1 MMNNTWKNQC
11 NYPAGTII
19 NGKWHRHRYEIVRR
33 LGSGA
38 NGVVYLARGSI
49 GYTAIKISMDS
60 VSITTEVNV
69 LKSLEKVQGSALGPS
84 LYDVDD
90 WENGLSRI
98 HFYAMEYIQG
108 RELLPFIREKG
119 LSWAGV
125 MIVQLLDVLEGLH
138 QKGWIFGDLKPEN
151 LIVEGPTPK
160 IRCIDVGGTTMKG
173 RAIKEFTEFFDRGYW
188 GLGSRKAEP
197 SYDLF
202 STAMLMLNLYY
213 PKRFVKKENS
223 LKQLTSIIQEN
234 RDLVKFE
241 AVLLNALSGK
251 YQSAKDMKNELLVV
265 LSAGEQ
271 PKGQRTTR
279 YAPKPKKK
287 RMRSFIET
295 VSILLVTVIL
305 YTLYIYGYIL

>member
-11 NYPAGTII
+11 NYPAGTVIT
-19 NGKWHRHRYEIVRR
+19 GKWHRHRYEIVRK

-38 NGVVYLARGSI
+38 NGVVYLARSSF
-49 GYTAIKISMDS
+49 GYIALKISMDS

-90 WENGLSRI
+90 WDSGINRI

-108 RELLPFIREKG
+108 RELLAFIKEKG

-125 MIVQLLDVLEGLH
+125 MIVQLLDVLEDLH

-151 LIVEGPTPK
+151 LIVAGPTPK

-202 STAMLMLNLYY
+202 STAMLMINLYY
-213 PKRFVKKENS
+213 PKRFVKKEES
-223 LKQLTSIIQEN
+223 LKQLTAIIQGN
-234 RDLVKFE
+234 KDLIKFE
-241 AVLLNALSGK
+241 SVLLKALLGK
-251 YQSAKDMKNELLVV
+251 YQSAKDMKNELLVN
-265 LSAGEQ
+265 LSAGERSD
-271 PKGQRTTR
+271 GQRTTR
-279 YAPKPKKK
+279 YAPRYKKK
-287 RMRSFIET
+287 RMRSFLET
-295 VSILLVTVIL
+295 VSILLITVIL
-305 YTLYIYGYIL
+305 YTLYIFGYIL

>member
-11 NYPAGTII
+11 RYTGGTVIV
-19 NGKWHRHRYEIVRR
+19 GKWNRNRYEIVKK

-38 NGVVYLARGSI
+38 NGVVYLAKSSF
-49 GYTAIKISMDS
+49 GYTAIKMSIDS
-60 VSITTEVNV
+60 VSIISEVNV
-69 LKSLEKVQGSALGPS
+69 LKALEKVQGSTLGPS

-90 WENGLSRI
+90 WENGPRKI
-98 HFYAMEYIQG
+98 HFYAMEYIKG
-108 RELLPFIREKG
+108 PELLTFIREKG
-119 LSWAGV
+119 HSWAGV
-125 MIVQLLDVLEGLH
+125 MMVQLLDVLDGLH

-202 STAMLMLNLYY
+202 STAMMMINLYY
-213 PKRFVKKENS
+213 PKRFVKSGNS
-223 LKQLTSIIQEN
+223 VKQLTSIIQGN
-234 RDLVKFE
+234 KDLIKFE
-241 AVLLNALSGK
+241 TVLMKALLGK
-251 YQSAKDMKNELLVV
+251 YDSAKEMKKEILMI
-265 LSAGEQ
+265 LSVGERS
-271 PKGQRTTR
+271 KKQRTTR
-279 YAPKPKKK
+279 YVQKPKKNK
-287 RMRSFIET
+287 MKSFLET
-295 VSILLVTVIL
+295 ASILLVTVIL